1 MVTAFGIVTI
11 AIDRWNVIVHSKEQP
26 KRFCSFIC
34 ILLIWI
40 GALVLSIPSFIVND
54 IRMFKLKSNEQIL
67 YTVCEEIWF
76 SNTYKYLYSILTI
89 VIQYLVPLIIV
100 SLTNCRICNYLYA
113 KVPAIY
119 SYSFK
124 RKSNNRIKVETTK
137 LTLSFKKNAEKSE
150 EIEINETETTLQL
163 DNETKKIYC
172 STGQIVMQDNERF
185 NRSRRLLLTVCLSFA
200 ICWLPLLILN
210 LFFDFF
216 GVHIAWEA
224 LTAIFLVSHLIAMSS
239 CCINPIVYGFYNT
252 NFREEFKR
260 IYLDFLRRK

>member
-26 KRFCSFIC
+26 KKFCSFIF

-40 GALVLSIPSFIVND
+40 GALVFSIPSFIVND

-67 YTVCEEIWF
+67 YTICEEIWF
-76 SNTYKYLYSILTI
+76 SNTYKYLYSILTMI
-89 VIQYLVPLIIV
+89 IQYLVPLIIV
-100 SLTNCRICNYLYA
+100 SLSNCRICNYLSA

-124 RKSNNRIKVETTK
+124 RTNNPIKIETTQLK
-137 LTLSFKKNAEKSE
+137 LSVQKNAEKSE
-150 EIEINETETTLQL
+150 EIEINETESTLQL
-163 DNETKKIYC
+163 DNESKKINY
-172 STGQIVMQDNERF
+172 STGHIVMQENERF

-239 CCINPIVYGFYNT
+239 CCINPILYGFYNT
-252 NFREEFKR
+252 NFREELRR
-260 IYLDFLRRK
+260 IYLDFLTRK